1 MRAICNTETFSR
13 RLQLVSRGVS
23 ARSTIQLLGGIL
35 VEAGG
40 EALKLSATDME
51 ISIQTSSPAEV
62 EGEGRVVIPARIFN
76 DIVRS
81 LPGGSFSLEHDASEG
96 TVRLVAGEN
105 EYRIRA
111 YAADDY
117 PQLPVFPEEGTF
129 RMSGE
134 SLVETVEKVSRSY
147 SRDETR
153 PVLTGIL
160 ISFEDSRVRMVTTD
174 SYRLSIKET
183 ELATTAFEGTREA
196 IIPARAMQ
204 EVSRIFGS
212 EGEEDVEVS
221 LSENQ
226 ALFKVGD
233 VIFGTRLID
242 GNFPEYRRLLPS
254 DFEREIAIPREEL
267 IGTLRRVN
275 LFAARQTPPVPVSLS
290 FSEGSVEVIVRN
302 GEVGDAHERLSAS
315 SEDDFLI
322 SFNPSYLLD
331 GVSAIDSEKVVFKLN
346 EPLKP
351 GLIVP
356 EENGNGEEPDFLY
369 LIMPMQGPAGTTL
382 GQALKVASLVG
393 SGGEAKVLIQAGE
406 ILVNGEVET
415 RRGRKLEEGDVVE
428 VGEERLE
435 VR

>member
-40 EALKLSATDME
+40 EALKLSTTDME

-105 EYRIRA
+105 EYSIRA

-117 PQLPVFPEEGTF
+117 PQLPSFPEEGTF
-129 RMSGE
+129 MMSGE

-183 ELATTAFEGTREA
+183 ELATTAFEGSREA

-212 EGEEDVEVS
+212 EGEEDVGVS

-226 ALFKVGD
+226 ALFRIGD
-233 VIFGTRLID
+233 VVFGTRLID

-290 FSEGSVEVIVRN
+290 FSEGAVEVIVRN

-315 SEDDFLI
+315 SEDEFLI
-322 SFNPSYLLD
+322 SFNPNYLLD

-356 EENGNGEEPDFLY
+356 DENGNGEEPDFLY
-369 LIMPMQGPAGTTL
+369 LIMPMRDP
-382 GQALKVASLVG
+382 SR
-393 SGGEAKVLIQAGE
+393 
-406 ILVNGEVET
+406 N
-415 RRGRKLEEGDVVE
+415 
-428 VGEERLE
+428 
-435 VR
+435 

>member
-1 MRAICNTETFSR
+1 MRAICNTETFGR
-13 RLQLVSRGVS
+13 KLQLVSRGVS

-35 VEAGG
+35 LEAQG
-40 EALKLSATDME
+40 EELKLSATNME

-81 LPGGSFSLEHDASEG
+81 LPGGEFTLGHDVSEG
-96 TVRLVAGEN
+96 MVRLAAGEN
-105 EYRIRA
+105 EYRIRTF
-111 YAADDY
+111 AADDY
-117 PQLPVFPEEGTF
+117 PQLPKFPEEGVF
-129 RMSGE
+129 RMPGQ

-183 ELATTAFEGTREA
+183 ELATAPFDGPKEA

-204 EVSRIFGS
+204 EVSRIFSGS
-212 EGEEDVEVS
+212 DEGSIEVS

-226 ALFKVGD
+226 ALFRIGD
-233 VIFGTRLID
+233 VVFGTRLID

-254 DFEREIAIPREEL
+254 GFEREIAVSREKL
-267 IGTLRRVN
+267 IETLRRVN

-290 FSEGSVEVIVRN
+290 FSEGAVEVIVKN
-302 GEVGDAHERLSAS
+302 GEVGDAHERLEAS
-315 SEDDFLI
+315 SEDEFLI

-331 GVSAIDSEKVVFKLN
+331 GVSAIDSDEVVFKLN
-346 EPLKP
+346 EALKP

-356 EENGNGEEPDFLY
+356 QANGDEGEPDFLY
-369 LIMPMQGPAGTTL
+369 LIMPMRDP
-382 GQALKVASLVG
+382 SR
-393 SGGEAKVLIQAGE
+393 S
-406 ILVNGEVET
+406 
-415 RRGRKLEEGDVVE
+415 
-428 VGEERLE
+428 
-435 VR
+435 

>member
-40 EALKLSATDME
+40 EALKLSTTDME

-105 EYRIRA
+105 EYRIRT

-129 RMSGE
+129 RMSGD

-160 ISFEDSRVRMVTTD
+160 ISFEDSRVKMVTTD

-183 ELATTAFEGTREA
+183 ELATTAFEGSREA

-226 ALFKVGD
+226 ALFRIGD
-233 VIFGTRLID
+233 VVFGTRLID

-290 FSEGSVEVIVRN
+290 FSEGAVEVIVRN

-315 SEDDFLI
+315 SEDEFLI

-356 EENGNGEEPDFLY
+356 DENGNGEEPDFLY
-369 LIMPMQGPAGTTL
+369 LIMPMRDP
-382 GQALKVASLVG
+382 SR
-393 SGGEAKVLIQAGE
+393 
-406 ILVNGEVET
+406 N
-415 RRGRKLEEGDVVE
+415 
-428 VGEERLE
+428 
-435 VR
+435 

>member
-1 MRAICNTETFSR
+1 MRAVCNTETFGR
-13 RLQLVSRGVS
+13 KLQLVSRGVS

-35 VEAGG
+35 LEAEG

-81 LPGGSFSLEHDASEG
+81 LPGGQFTLEHDGSEG
-96 TVRLVAGEN
+96 TVRLAAGEN
-105 EYRIRA
+105 EYRIRT
-111 YAADDY
+111 YVADDY
-117 PQLPVFPEEGTF
+117 PQLPAFAEEGKF
-129 RMSGE
+129 RMPGE

-183 ELATTAFEGTREA
+183 ELATTPFEGSREA

-204 EVSRIFGS
+204 EVSRIFSGS
-212 EGEEDVEVS
+212 DEDDVEVS

-226 ALFKVGD
+226 ALFRMGD
-233 VIFGTRLID
+233 VVFGTRLID

-254 DFEREIAIPREEL
+254 GFEREIAVSRERL
-267 IGTLRRVN
+267 IETLRRVN

-302 GEVGDAHERLSAS
+302 GEVGDAHERLEAS
-315 SEDDFLI
+315 SEDEFLI

-331 GVSAIDSEKVVFKLN
+331 GVSAIDSEEVVFKLN
-346 EPLKP
+346 EALKP

-356 EENGNGEEPDFLY
+356 QTNGDEGEPDFLY
-369 LIMPMQGPAGTTL
+369 LIMPMRDP
-382 GQALKVASLVG
+382 SG
-393 SGGEAKVLIQAGE
+393 S
-406 ILVNGEVET
+406 
-415 RRGRKLEEGDVVE
+415 
-428 VGEERLE
+428 
-435 VR
+435 

>member
-1 MRAICNTETFSR
+1 MRAICNTETFGR
-13 RLQLVSRGVS
+13 KLQLVSRGVS

-35 VEAGG
+35 LEAQG
-40 EALKLSATDME
+40 EELKLSATNME

-62 EGEGRVVIPARIFN
+62 EGEGRVIIPARIFN

-81 LPGGSFSLEHDASEG
+81 LPGGKFTLEHDDSEG
-96 TVRLVAGEN
+96 MVRLAAGEN
-105 EYRIRA
+105 EYRIRTF
-111 YAADDY
+111 AADDY
-117 PQLPVFPEEGTF
+117 PQLPKFPEEGTF
-129 RMSGE
+129 RMPGE

-183 ELATTAFEGTREA
+183 ELATAPFDGPKEA

-204 EVSRIFGS
+204 EVSRIFSGS
-212 EGEEDVEVS
+212 DEGSIEVS

-226 ALFKVGD
+226 ALFRIGD
-233 VIFGTRLID
+233 VVFGTRLID

-254 DFEREIAIPREEL
+254 GFEREIAVSREKL
-267 IGTLRRVN
+267 IETLRRVN

-290 FSEGSVEVIVRN
+290 FSEGAVEVIVKN
-302 GEVGDAHERLSAS
+302 GEVGDAHERLEAS
-315 SEDDFLI
+315 SEDEFLI

-331 GVSAIDSEKVVFKLN
+331 GVSAIDSDEVVFKLN
-346 EPLKP
+346 EALKP

-356 EENGNGEEPDFLY
+356 RLNGDEGEPDFLY
-369 LIMPMQGPAGTTL
+369 LIMPMRDP
-382 GQALKVASLVG
+382 SR
-393 SGGEAKVLIQAGE
+393 S
-406 ILVNGEVET
+406 
-415 RRGRKLEEGDVVE
+415 
-428 VGEERLE
+428 
-435 VR
+435 

>member
-40 EALKLSATDME
+40 EALKLSTTDME

-117 PQLPVFPEEGTF
+117 PQLPAFPEDGTF
-129 RMSGE
+129 RMPGKT
-134 SLVETVEKVSRSY
+134 LVDTVEKVSRSY

-160 ISFEDSRVRMVTTD
+160 ISFENSRVKMVTTD

-183 ELATTAFEGTREA
+183 ELATSGFEGSREA

-204 EVSRIFGS
+204 EVSRIFSS

-226 ALFKVGD
+226 ALFRIGD
-233 VIFGTRLID
+233 VVFGTRLID

-290 FSEGSVEVIVRN
+290 FSEGAVEVIVRN

-315 SEDDFLI
+315 SEDEFLI

-331 GVSAIDSEKVVFKLN
+331 GVSAIDSDKVVFKLN

-356 EENGNGEEPDFLY
+356 EKNGNGEEPDFLY
-369 LIMPMQGPAGTTL
+369 LIMPMRDP
-382 GQALKVASLVG
+382 SR
-393 SGGEAKVLIQAGE
+393 
-406 ILVNGEVET
+406 N
-415 RRGRKLEEGDVVE
+415 
-428 VGEERLE
+428 
-435 VR
+435 